1 MTLPPLC
8 VNIHSRSINF
18 SMKKWS
24 KLVLATMLSVGTLL
38 VSGCIENIEPEGIAD
53 LRGAKAELLR
63 AQVALQAAQAAKVE
77 ADAALVLAQAKVQ
90 EAIAKQEEAKA
101 KYEEALA
108 LKAQYEAEAQNISNE
123 SARADLEKKIAD
135 NEAAIEQAKLD
146 AELYALQLQ
155 EDILAAEEAAIKAQL
170 KVDEAMRDLAVAK
183 ATLTDA
189 EAAAISTLETAV
201 TTARNTVESKTTAL
215 HNATI
220 ALAKAMAEI
229 DESGK
234 STMVAA
240 LEQAVVVAQAELDAA
255 LEAEAEAKALLEV
268 DKTIVDWDA
277 KIKEYQA
284 KLDSMDRA
292 YLKYGE
298 EKAALGAE
306 ISYALDQID
315 DKIELYENTTGYKL
329 DFDTSSDNPTEWGT
343 GLFKTIQDPSI
354 ITKYIDVPDVQI
366 KNEVLGDFIISG
378 ETYTYGEEDVIVAK
392 FDNEIRDYQYEAK
405 YYVHYDTYWK
415 EMAEAA
421 IAKKEADEDYLKKLE
436 RYNDAVAATKSGD
449 YLAYFAKHEWTVDKG
464 YAEDYDF
471 VKEVATY
478 NDALKAFNKAIAD
491 YEAEEA
497 KLTVDQIKY
506 EEINNAYDN
515 ELAVLDAEKAKGYQD
530 AEAKYQAAY
539 AKYEKAMYVHAA
551 AVEKRDR
558 AIEVAEKTAGATEA
572 VMTAFEAT
580 YVEAAASDEDK
591 EKHALYVKALENIE
605 KARDAYQDPDP
616 EVKTDPES
624 VWAAAGE
631 QWTKDQK
638 LYDYNGGAFDATS
651 VYADVNKAYADKKF
665 DLDNKYNIIWADFYA
680 KYPNFSTAYRNDW
693 TARLDD
699 LRNELQSAV
708 AALVTPVND
717 VLRKA
722 GTADDVEYSV
732 NLYAYDGSDDGDLD
746 LDITN
751 APSFLIDEDVLVE
764 VVAADLVDKDYFVWE
779 DAASWNEGELIGAS
793 LDLWYEAEIE
803 VEFKDGSTDTYYIYA
818 DDSSE
823 WPYALPDYKTFV
835 EMFNQLVP
843 VADVDEINFTAGQG
857 ALADIYMEKLQLEF
871 VNAQDDAY
879 YAAIPDH
886 VKAIEAAKAEF
897 VAYVAEKEAEF
908 EAMKAEIEEVTTA
921 FLAAVLPVY
930 EEMLEEQAKYEILDF
945 TYSQLKTI
953 LEDYISTFENGAS
966 AADLEAFELALQ
978 TAYNGAVSARI
989 SAEEAL
995 AEAEWAVDE
1004 AKAGNLN
1011 AVEIAQV
1018 KFDRATEELAE
1029 AMAKL
1034 DKATADLQALLAVI
1048 FGEEE

>member
-1 MTLPPLC
+1 
-8 VNIHSRSINF
+8 
-18 SMKKWS
+18 MKKWS

-77 ADAALVLAQAKVQ
+77 AEAALVLAQAKVQ

-108 LKAQYEAEAQNISNE
+108 LKAQYEAEAQNITNE

-155 EDILAAEEAAIKAQL
+155 EDILAAEEAAIKAQQ

-183 ATLTDA
+183 ATLTSA
-189 EAAAISTLETAV
+189 EEGAITALEAAV

-229 DESGK
+229 DESGNY
-234 STMVAA
+234 TMVAT

-277 KIKEYQA
+277 KIKEYKA

-292 YLKYGE
+292 YMKYGE
-298 EKAALGAE
+298 EKAAIGAE

-329 DFDTSSDNPTEWGT
+329 DFDYTSDNPLEWGT
-343 GLFKTIQDPSI
+343 GLFSNIQGTP
-354 ITKYIDVPDVQI
+354 TETIDVPDVLI
-366 KNEVLGDFIISG
+366 KNEVLGDFTISG

-392 FDNEIRDYQYEAK
+392 FDNEIRGYQYYAN
-405 YYVHYDTYWK
+405 YYVHYDTYWN

-421 IAKKEADEDYLKKLE
+421 IAKKEAGEDYLKKLE

-449 YLAYFAKHEWTVDKG
+449 YLAYFAKHEWTVDNG

-506 EEINNAYDN
+506 EEIDNAYDN

-539 AKYEKAMYVHAA
+539 AKYYKAMYVHAA

-591 EKHALYVKALENIE
+591 EKHALYVKALEDIE

-638 LYDYNGGAFDATS
+638 LYDYNGGTFDATS
-651 VYADVNKAYADKKF
+651 VYADIDKAYADKKF
-665 DLDNKYNIIWADFYA
+665 DLDNKYHIIWTDFYA

-693 TARLDD
+693 IARLGD
-699 LRNELQSAV
+699 LRNELQNAV
-708 AALVTPVND
+708 GALAAPVND

-746 LDITN
+746 LKITT

-764 VVAADLVDKDYFVWE
+764 VVAADLVDKDYFVWK
-779 DAASWNEGELIGAS
+779 DAANWDEGELIAAAT
-793 LDLWYEAEIE
+793 DLWYDAEIE
-803 VEFKDGSTDTYYIYA
+803 VEFKDGSTDYYRIYA

-835 EMFNQLVP
+835 GMFNQLVP
-843 VADVDEINFTAGQG
+843 VADVDEIDFTAGQG
-857 ALADIYMEKLQLEF
+857 ALADIYMEKLQLEL

-886 VKAIEAAKAEF
+886 VKAVEAAKAEF
-897 VAYVAEKEAEF
+897 VAYVAEKEAELA
-908 EAMKAEIEEVTTA
+908 AMKAEIEEVTTA

-930 EEMLEEQAKYEILDF
+930 EEMLEKQAKYEILDF
-945 TYSQLKTI
+945 TYSQLKTL

-989 SAEEAL
+989 SAEEGL
-995 AEAEWAVDE
+995 AEAEWAVEE

>member
-1 MTLPPLC
+1 
-8 VNIHSRSINF
+8 
-18 SMKKWS
+18 MKKWS

-101 KYEEALA
+101 KYEEAVA
-108 LKAQYEAEAQNISNE
+108 LKAQYEAEAQNITNE
-123 SARADLEKKIAD
+123 SARADLEKKIAE
-135 NEAAIEQAKLD
+135 NEAEIEQAKLD
-146 AELYALQLQ
+146 AELYALELQ
-155 EDILAAEEAAIKAQL
+155 ADILAAEEAAIKAQM

-229 DESGK
+229 DETGK

-284 KLDSMDRA
+284 KLDSMGRA

-306 ISYALDQID
+306 VSYALDQID

-329 DFDTSSDNPTEWGT
+329 DFDTSSDNPLEWGT
-343 GLFKTIQDPSI
+343 GLFSNIQGTP
-354 ITKYIDVPDVQI
+354 TETIDVPDVKI
-366 KNEVLGDFIISG
+366 KNEVLGDFTISG
-378 ETYTYGEEDVIVAK
+378 ETYTYGEEDVIVAM
-392 FDNEIRDYQYEAK
+392 FDNEIRGYQYDAK
-405 YYVHYDTYWK
+405 YYVHYDTYWN

-421 IAKKEADEDYLKKLE
+421 IAKKEAGEDYLKKLE

-449 YLAYFAKHEWTVDKG
+449 YLAYFAKHEWTVDNG

-506 EEINNAYDN
+506 EEIDNAYDN

-530 AEAKYQAAY
+530 AEAKYKAAF

-591 EKHALYVKALENIE
+591 EKHALYVKALEDIE
-605 KARDAYQDPDP
+605 KARDAYQNPDP

-624 VWAAAGE
+624 VWTAAVE
-631 QWTKDQK
+631 QWVKDQK

-651 VYADVNKAYADKKF
+651 VYADIDKAYADKIF
-665 DLDNKYNIIWADFYA
+665 DLENKYDIIWADFYA
-680 KYPNFSTAYRNDW
+680 KYPNFSTAYRADW

-699 LRNELQSAV
+699 LRTELQSAV
-708 AALVTPVND
+708 DALAAPVND
-717 VLRKA
+717 VLREA
-722 GTADDVEYSV
+722 ETPETVEYSV
-732 NLYAYDGSDDGDLD
+732 NLYAYDGSDDGTKN

-779 DAASWNEGELIGAS
+779 DAANWYEGELIEAS

-803 VEFKDGSTDTYYIYA
+803 VEFKDGSSDTYYIYA
-818 DDSSE
+818 DESSE

-871 VNAQDDAY
+871 ENAQEDAY

-897 VAYVAEKEAEF
+897 IAYVAEKEAEF

-930 EEMLEEQAKYEILDF
+930 EEMLEENAKYEILDF
-945 TYSQLKTI
+945 TYSQLKSL

-989 SAEEAL
+989 SAEEGL
-995 AEAEWAVDE
+995 AEAEWAVEE

-1029 AMAKL
+1029 AMTKL

-1048 FGEEE
+1048 YGTEEETPAA

>member
-1 MTLPPLC
+1 
-8 VNIHSRSINF
+8 
-18 SMKKWS
+18 MKKWS

-77 ADAALVLAQAKVQ
+77 AEAALVLAQAKVQ

-108 LKAQYEAEAQNISNE
+108 LKAQYEAEAQNITNE

-155 EDILAAEEAAIKAQL
+155 EDILAAEEAAIKAQQ

-183 ATLTDA
+183 ATLTSA
-189 EAAAISTLETAV
+189 EEGAITALEAAV

-229 DESGK
+229 GESGK

-292 YLKYGE
+292 YMKYGE

-329 DFDTSSDNPTEWGT
+329 DFDYTSDNPLEWGT

-354 ITKYIDVPDVQI
+354 ISEYIDVPDVQI
-366 KNEVLGDFIISG
+366 MNDVIDDFEIINEKYV
-378 ETYTYGEEDVIVAK
+378 YGEEDEFIADW
-392 FDNEIRDYQYEAK
+392 FDAEIADYYYDLNYGK
-405 YYVHYDTYWK
+405 YYEDSQLVAD
-415 EMAEAA
+415 AEY
-421 IAKKEADEDYLKKLE
+421 IAKMEKDPSHVAAMERHADAATAVKSGKYLDYLNKYVYTE
-436 RYNDAVAATKSGD
+436 E
-449 YLAYFAKHEWTVDKG
+449 HG
-464 YAEDYDF
+464 YDPDF
-471 VKEVATY
+471 EIE
-478 NDALKAFNKAIAD
+478 KAIAD
-491 YEAEEA
+491 YNDALAAFEKGLADYEAEA
-497 KLTVDQIKY
+497 VRLTVDQAAY
-506 EEINNAYDN
+506 EEIDAAETAEENAA
-515 ELAVLDAEKAKGYQD
+515 LAEQAKGYQD
-530 AEAKYQAAY
+530 IESKYRAAKSV
-539 AKYEKAMYVHAA
+539 YEKAMSVNDAA
-551 AVEKRDR
+551 LYKRDR
-558 AIEVAEKTAGATEA
+558 EIEKQIGVARTAADDPGLLEA
-572 VMTAFEAT
+572 DIEAFEAAYMDAT
-580 YVEAAASDEDK
+580 ATDE
-591 EKHALYVKALENIE
+591 EKILHAVYVKVLEAI
-605 KARDAYQDPDP
+605 KAARDAYDNPDAT
-616 EVKTDPES
+616 VKTDPATL
-624 VWAAAGE
+624 WANAQTAWTEAQAKYAPMTGTAYNEVDAAYSDKME
-631 QWTKDQK
+631 DIAVK
-638 LYDYNGGAFDATS
+638 YDA
-651 VYADVNKAYADKKF
+651 
-665 DLDNKYNIIWADFYA
+665 IWAEFYA
-680 KYPNFSTAYRNDW
+680 KYPNFSTEYKDYWVALLGDLR
-693 TARLDD
+693 DD
-699 LRNELQSAV
+699 L
-708 AALVTPVND
+708 
-717 VLRKA
+717 
-722 GTADDVEYSV
+722 
-732 NLYAYDGSDDGDLD
+732 
-746 LDITN
+746 
-751 APSFLIDEDVLVE
+751 
-764 VVAADLVDKDYFVWE
+764 E
-779 DAASWNEGELIGAS
+779 DAAWKLETPVFDGLLEYRDDYSDIDYSVQLYDYFGNPNGELS
-793 LDLWYEAEIE
+793 LSVEDVAWFLTDGKNMVPVTFDGLFDKEKFVADELIDAAGDLWYKMDIEVVFNYDYSSPKQYTLWADENSEYPYAHLTYEKFLKFLEAVIGPKFDQITDVDWTGGTSSLIDLYLEKFNYEIE
-803 VEFKDGSTDTYYIYA
+803 
-818 DDSSE
+818 
-823 WPYALPDYKTFV
+823 
-835 EMFNQLVP
+835 
-843 VADVDEINFTAGQG
+843 
-857 ALADIYMEKLQLEF
+857 LAASNE
-871 VNAQDDAY
+871 Y

-1048 FGEEE
+1048 YGEE